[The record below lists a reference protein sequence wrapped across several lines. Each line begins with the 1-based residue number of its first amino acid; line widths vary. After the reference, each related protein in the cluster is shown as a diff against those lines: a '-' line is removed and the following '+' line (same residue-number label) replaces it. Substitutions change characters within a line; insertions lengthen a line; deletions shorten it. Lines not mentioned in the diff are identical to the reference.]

1 MPSRDRTTNHTDE
14 SLLMTGTD
22 ARETDAQNEMNTETE
37 TDAVETETTSD
48 RVEEAVA
55 CGQSDCADGERCH
68 ETVDPGT
75 REDVLTRDDFR
86 CQACGAV
93 GTERGG
99 VATLHVHHIERP
111 PEDMDEH
118 DVENLTTFCRAC
130 HLSFHQQSTLEDAPI
145 ELTDA
150 DRSELLPRDIDV
162 LRFLATHGPA
172 RTGSIAAGL
181 SNDLAVSSVRE
192 RLWVLMGL
200 DNRVEPRDR
209 QVVDQDAETGAWGLA
224 DQIETSARGHIPDD
238 RQVLL
243 QRAEDEQVKRA
254 LDTGCDRQAVMD
266 VFELSRRST
275 FNKEKRAYAYEFP
288 LDAFS
293 RGGRPTE
300 DARGEATASR
310 DDLDDDD
317 DGQQRL
323 VEVAD
328 EGGDA
333 AGTGDAV
340 TVTAGEGADVDASR
354 DQDAEQAV
362 PDADETAA
370 LQEHLQE
377 AIESLQALDSAL

>member
-1 MPSRDRTTNHTDE
+1 
-14 SLLMTGTD
+14 MTGTD

>member
-1 MPSRDRTTNHTDE
+1 
-14 SLLMTGTD
+14 
-22 ARETDAQNEMNTETE
+22 
-37 TDAVETETTSD
+37 
-48 RVEEAVA
+48 
-55 CGQSDCADGERCH
+55 
-68 ETVDPGT
+68 
-75 REDVLTRDDFR
+75 
-86 CQACGAV
+86 
-93 GTERGG
+93 
-99 VATLHVHHIERP
+99 
-111 PEDMDEH
+111 
-118 DVENLTTFCRAC
+118 
-130 HLSFHQQSTLEDAPI
+130 
-145 ELTDA
+145 
-150 DRSELLPRDIDV
+150 
-162 LRFLATHGPA
+162 
-172 RTGSIAAGL
+172 
-181 SNDLAVSSVRE
+181 
-192 RLWVLMGL
+192 
-200 DNRVEPRDR
+200 
-209 QVVDQDAETGAWGLA
+209 
-224 DQIETSARGHIPDD
+224 
-238 RQVLL
+238 
-243 QRAEDEQVKRA
+243 
-254 LDTGCDRQAVMD
+254 MD

-354 DQDAEQAV
+354 DQDAEQAA
-362 PDADETAA
+362 PDADETAV